1 MCYNFAMSE
10 NPVQQRLHETAL
22 KAPSKSGVYLWRNKL
37 NTVIYVGKAKNLHNR
52 LSSYFSGEKD
62 IKTSMLKSHAATI
75 EYIVTANEYEA
86 FLLENTLIKKYTPR
100 YNINLKDDKTYPSI
114 AITADTFPRVIKTRN
129 RKISGAKYFGPYP
142 NATALDTF
150 LDAVAK
156 IWPLRK
162 CKTLRKREAPCLYF
176 HLGQCCAPC
185 LKMTDKKL
193 KTLYTQYIGEI
204 ENLLDNKDNGDALR
218 AQMQAASSK
227 LNFEKAI
234 RLREALKALNILQ
247 HPQSVETFDGDDSDY
262 IAFYSEG
269 EISTF
274 TVLKIRG
281 GKLVGSD
288 NHRVVSVTEK
298 KFLVEE
304 FAASYYNDSDAIP
317 PNIYVPSDEEA
328 GDDYEYTI
336 LAKWMRNT
344 LRAQCTITKVAEP
357 LERYAFHKSL
367 IDMASFNAK
376 EDITRRL
383 RERGDYDAM
392 NELQKL
398 LTLPALPQ
406 RIEGFDIAHIDGKLP
421 VASLVSFFNGN
432 PDKKNYRYF
441 RLRTTAVPVAALGEK
456 EKKRRVAVDP
466 RDELLS
472 ATVNRIDDFQ
482 SMREATARRYARL
495 LQEKKPLPDLILID
509 GGIGQVNAV
518 QSVLDVLSLKIPIVG
533 LAKRDEELYR
543 PGDSTPL
550 KVPKRS
556 DALRL
561 LQRVRDEAHRFCTTQ
576 NQKLRTKEATG
587 KGEKK

>member
-1 MCYNFAMSE
+1 MCYNQHMNE

-22 KAPSKSGVYLWRNKL
+22 KAPSKSGVYIWRNKV

-52 LSSYFSGEKD
+52 LSSYFSGTKD
-62 IKTSMLKSHAATI
+62 VKTSMLKSHAATI

-114 AITADTFPRVIKTRN
+114 ALTCGPFPRLFKTRN
-129 RKISGAKYFGPYP
+129 RKISGARYFGPYP

-162 CKTLRKREAPCLYF
+162 CKTLRKRDNPCLYF

-185 LKMTDKKL
+185 LKLTDKKL
-193 KTLYTQYIGEI
+193 KALYTQYIGEI
-204 ENLLDNKDNGDALR
+204 ENLLDNKDEGVALK
-218 AQMQAASSK
+218 AQMQKASAE

-247 HPQSVETFDGDDSDY
+247 HPQSVETFDGGDGDY
-262 IAFYSEG
+262 IAFCSEG
-269 EISTF
+269 ETSTF
-274 TVLKIRG
+274 TVLKLRG

-304 FAASYYNDSDAIP
+304 FAASYYNDALSIP
-317 PNIYVPSDEEA
+317 PNIFIHTDGEE
-328 GDDYEYTI
+328 DDFEYTT
-336 LAKWMRNT
+336 LTKWMSET
-344 LRAQCTITKVAEP
+344 LCVQCSIKKVTQDI
-357 LERYAFHKSL
+357 ERYPFHKSL
-367 IDMASFNAK
+367 IDMAYFNAK
-376 EDITRRL
+376 EDIARCR
-383 RERGDYDAM
+383 RERGDFDAM
-392 NELQKL
+392 SELQRL
-398 LTLPALPQ
+398 LNLPTLPH

-421 VASLVSFFNGN
+421 VASLVSFFDGN

-441 RLRTTAVPVAALGEK
+441 RLRTTAVPIAALSER
-456 EKKRRVAVDP
+456 EKKRRIAIDP
-466 RDELLS
+466 QKELLR
-472 ATVNRIDDFQ
+472 ATVSRIDDFQ
-482 SMREATARRYARL
+482 SMREVTARRYARL
-495 LQEKKPLPDLILID
+495 LSENKSFPDLILID

-543 PGDSTPL
+543 PGCSTPI

-576 NQKLRTKEATG
+576 NQKLRTKDATNL
-587 KGEKK
+587 EKS